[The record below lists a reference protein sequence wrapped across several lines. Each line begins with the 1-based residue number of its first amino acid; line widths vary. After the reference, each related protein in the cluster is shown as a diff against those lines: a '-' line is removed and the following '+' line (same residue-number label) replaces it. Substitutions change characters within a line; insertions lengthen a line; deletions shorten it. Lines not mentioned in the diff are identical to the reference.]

1 MKIRDLLNPAS
12 IRLNTSAAS
21 KDEALRAL
29 VDLMAASGN
38 IGDKQTYLD
47 GVRARE
53 KEASTAVGDG
63 VAIPHCRS
71 AAVLRAGLA
80 AMTVPAGVDYDAPD
94 GEKVTVIF
102 LIAAPATGGD
112 VHIDAL
118 SKLSTMLLNEGF
130 TKNLLAAKTVD
141 EFLLVVDKAETEKDA
156 VLDKNTIQTGI
167 RTESSVK
174 MNIVAVTACP
184 TGIAHTYMAAE
195 TLEKTAV
202 KLGATIKVETRG
214 ASGVKNELTAAD
226 IAKADC
232 VIVAA
237 DTHVPLERFD
247 GKLLVQCRVGDGI
260 NKANTLIQDA
270 LAGKYAIY
278 HAQSDRSDD
287 TNPAAS
293 AGKESVAHTIYKHL
307 MSGVSYM
314 LPIVVGGGIL
324 IAIAFLIDGLSVD
337 LNTLPFEQRSSFG
350 SITAA
355 ARLFKTIGGAA
366 FGFMLPILAG
376 FIAMS
381 IADRP
386 GLAAGLVGGYL
397 ASQGKSGFI
406 GALIVGFVA
415 GYIVLLLKKVFVKL
429 PKTLDG
435 LKPILFFPLFGIA
448 ATGIFMQFIVEPP
461 IGALNSACN
470 AALAS
475 MTGVG
480 SVILGAL
487 LGGMMAVD
495 MGGPINKAAYVFGSA
510 SIAAGNYNIM
520 AAVMIGGMV
529 PPLAIAI
536 STLLFKSKYTQAERK
551 AAPANIVMG
560 LSFITEGAIPFAA
573 SDPLHVLPCC
583 IAGSA
588 LAGGISMAANC
599 TLMAPHG
606 GIFVFPVVGNP
617 FFYFVALLAG
627 ALTAALLLGLTKK
640 KVKL

>member
-1 MKIRDLLNPAS
+1 MKIRDLLNPKS
-12 IRLNTSAAS
+12 IRLNSSAAS
-21 KDEALRAL
+21 KDEVLREL
-29 VDLMAASGN
+29 VDLMAAGGN
-38 IGDKQTYLD
+38 IGDKQTYLN

-53 KEASTAVGDG
+53 QEASTAVGDG

-71 AAVLRAGLA
+71 EAVVRAGLA
-80 AMTVPAGVDYDAPD
+80 AMTIPAGVDYDAPD
-94 GEKVTVIF
+94 GEKVTLIF

-112 VHIDAL
+112 VHIEAL
-118 SKLSTMLLNEGF
+118 SKLSTMLLNEDF
-130 TKNLLAAKTVD
+130 TKNLLAAKNVE
-141 EFLLVVDKAETEKDA
+141 EFLAVVDAAETEKDA
-156 VLDKNTIQTGI
+156 VSAKNTAQTAAQAATPVTMHI
-167 RTESSVK
+167 L
-174 MNIVAVTACP
+174 AVTACP

-195 TLEKTAV
+195 TLEKTAKQYGV
-202 KLGATIKVETRG
+202 AIKVETRG

-226 IAKADC
+226 IANADC
-232 VIVAA
+232 IIVAA

-247 GKLLVQCRVGDGI
+247 GKPLIQCKVGDGI
-260 NKANTLIQDA
+260 NKAQSLIQGA
-270 LAGKYAIY
+270 LDGKYAVY
-278 HAQSDRSDD
+278 HAES
-287 TNPAAS
+287 NGAS
-293 AGKESVAHTIYKHL
+293 AAALPTDGKESVAHTIYKHL
-307 MSGVSYM
+307 MNGVSYM

-324 IAIAFLIDGLSVD
+324 IAIAFLIDSLLVD
-337 LNTLPFEQRSSFG
+337 LNSLPFEQRSSFG

-355 ARLFKTIGGAA
+355 ARLFMTIGGGA

-397 ASQGKSGFI
+397 ASQGRSGFI
-406 GALIVGFVA
+406 GALIAGFAA
-415 GYIVLLLKKVFVKL
+415 GYIVLFLKKAFIKL
-429 PKTLDG
+429 PKALDG

-448 ATGIFMQFIVEPP
+448 VTGIVMQFIVEPP
-461 IGALNSACN
+461 IGALNTMCN
-470 AALAS
+470 TALAS
-475 MTGVG
+475 MSGTG
-480 SVILGAL
+480 SVVLGL
-487 LGGMMAVD
+487 ILGGMMAVD
-495 MGGPINKAAYVFGSA
+495 MGGPVNKAAYVFGTA

-529 PPLAIAI
+529 PPLALAL
-536 STLLFKSKYTQAERK
+536 SALLFKSKYTQAERK

-583 IAGSA
+583 IVGSA

-617 FFYFVALLAG
+617 LLYLAALVAGSLV
-627 ALTAALLLGLTKK
+627 AALLLGLTKK
-640 KVKL
+640 KVQP

>member
-1 MKIRDLLNPAS
+1 MRIRDLLNPES
-12 IRLNTSAAS
+12 IRLNGSANS
-21 KDEALRAL
+21 KDEALSAL
-29 VDLMAASGN
+29 VDLMAKGGN
-38 IGDKQTYLD
+38 IGDKRAYLD

-71 AAVLRAGLA
+71 EAVLRAGLA
-80 AMTVPAGVDYDAPD
+80 AMTIPAGVDYDAPD

-102 LIAAPATGGD
+102 LIAAPATSGD
-112 VHIDAL
+112 VHIDVL
-118 SKLSTMLLNEGF
+118 SKLSTMLLNEDF
-130 TKNLLAAKTVD
+130 TKNLLAARNVD
-141 EFLLVVDKAETEKDA
+141 EFLAAIDEAENEKDA
-156 VLDKNTIQTGI
+156 ANGANAAPDTTAAP
-167 RTESSVK
+167 SSGK
-174 MNIVAVTACP
+174 MSILAVTACP

-195 TLEKTAV
+195 KLEKTAA
-202 KLGATIKVETRG
+202 KYGAAIKVETRG

-237 DTHVPLERFD
+237 DTHVPLARFD
-247 GKLLVQCRVGDGI
+247 GKPLVQCKVSDGI
-260 NKANTLIQDA
+260 NKADSLIRDA
-270 LAGKYAIY
+270 LDGKYAVY
-278 HAQSDRSDD
+278 RAAHDSERAD
-287 TNPAAS
+287 AAS
-293 AGKESVAHTIYKHL
+293 PVGGKESFAHTVYKHL
-307 MSGVSYM
+307 MNGVSYM

-324 IAIAFLIDGLSVD
+324 IALAFLIDGLSVD
-337 LNTLPFEQRSSFG
+337 LNSLPVEQRSSFG

-355 ARLFKTIGGAA
+355 ARLFKNIGGGA

-397 ASQGKSGFI
+397 ASQGRSGFI
-406 GALIVGFVA
+406 GALIAGFAA
-415 GYIVLLLKKVFVKL
+415 GYIVLLLKKAFAKL
-429 PKTLDG
+429 PKALDG

-461 IGALNSACN
+461 IGALNTACN
-470 AALAS
+470 TALAGMS
-475 MTGVG
+475 GAG
-480 SVILGAL
+480 SVILGII

-495 MGGPINKAAYVFGSA
+495 MGGPVNKAAYVFGSA

-536 STLLFKSKYTQAERK
+536 SALLFKSKYTQAERK

-573 SDPLHVLPCC
+573 SDPLHVLPSC

-599 TLMAPHG
+599 TLLAPHG
-606 GIFVFPVVGNP
+606 GIFVFPVVGHP
-617 FFYFVALLAG
+617 FLYLAALLAG
-627 ALTAALLLGLTKK
+627 SFTAAILLGLTKK
-640 KVKL
+640 KVQA